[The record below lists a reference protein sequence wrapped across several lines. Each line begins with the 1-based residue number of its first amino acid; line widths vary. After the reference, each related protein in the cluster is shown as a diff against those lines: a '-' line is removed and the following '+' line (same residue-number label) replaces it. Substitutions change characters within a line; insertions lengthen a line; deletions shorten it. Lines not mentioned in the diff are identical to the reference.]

1 MSWNTLDI
9 IDAKV
14 SNLHLVDP
22 PESEMS
28 WGFGQVLPMVL
39 LGTIVFSALD
49 VFWEEKDKEKKRQQY
64 CSSK

>member
-1 MSWNTLDI
+1 
-9 IDAKV
+9 
-14 SNLHLVDP
+14 
-22 PESEMS
+22 MS